1 MTRDEKA
8 KEELEWRRVNEEIE
22 LRSEGIEPCLDSLS
36 DYAIDTTGLILA
48 PITYACL
55 QLFPENKIA
64 SNYSIL
70 SNQIFY
76 YIIFA
81 FLIIPFTF
89 VCDTFLHNA
98 NELLHGWKIYDY
110 LSYQRY
116 RFSVREYRWMLRN
129 PVEIHFCLCI
139 CIALL
144 ALIRNRS
151 LSQVMDESISEEFQ
165 TVDLLCFSSQFYFLM
180 GLLSYAMVLIC
191 MSIEAFLRLGYNP
204 LGDMAFLILFV
215 AVFIVGYVCVNR
227 CYHFN
232 CASII

>member
-22 LRSEGIEPCLDSLS
+22 LRSEGIEPCLDSLA
-36 DYAIDTTGLILA
+36 DYSIDTVGMILA
-48 PITYACL
+48 PVTYACL
-55 QLFPENKIA
+55 QLFPENAIA

-129 PVEIHFCLCI
+129 PVRDFKL
-139 CIALL
+139 
-144 ALIRNRS
+144 N
-151 LSQVMDESISEEFQ
+151 
-165 TVDLLCFSSQFYFLM
+165 
-180 GLLSYAMVLIC
+180 
-191 MSIEAFLRLGYNP
+191 
-204 LGDMAFLILFV
+204 DMFFLIDAAL
-215 AVFIVGYVCVNR
+215 
-227 CYHFN
+227 
-232 CASII
+232 